1 MGKKQFTRA
10 LLILCAAMIT
20 GGCGQNAESTA
31 SVNSSEI
38 NHSEASD
45 SSYGTV
51 TIQNGTRTVTL
62 TQMPQKVLCCHLYAA
77 ENMVMLGLEDYIVGK
92 NVPANAAEAP
102 LPELADQFKDI
113 PEVERSNENAVAL
126 GTDLMIGQ
134 VSAFKDTA
142 WGSYEQFETEGINC
156 LTITGT
162 LVEDETINEVYTD
175 IENLGKIFKVEDR
188 AAALIDEIQ
197 SQISEIQDAVASI
210 PQEERITAFV
220 LDTFNENEIYTA
232 PSGLETNLIE
242 LAGGINAVRGMS
254 DSRWFNTS
262 IETLV
267 EADPDVIIL
276 NDYGT
281 QTIEE
286 KLEFL
291 SENPALQEVTA
302 VKDENYLV
310 IPLVSVMQD
319 VRAADACRTFAEFFY
334 PECFQ

>member
-1 MGKKQFTRA
+1 M
-10 LLILCAAMIT
+10 
-20 GGCGQNAESTA
+20 
-31 SVNSSEI
+31 
-38 NHSEASD
+38 
-45 SSYGTV
+45 
-51 TIQNGTRTVTL
+51 
-62 TQMPQKVLCCHLYAA
+62 
-77 ENMVMLGLEDYIVGK
+77 
-92 NVPANAAEAP
+92 
-102 LPELADQFKDI
+102 
-113 PEVERSNENAVAL
+113 
-126 GTDLMIGQ
+126 
-134 VSAFKDTA
+134 
-142 WGSYEQFETEGINC
+142 
-156 LTITGT
+156 
-162 LVEDETINEVYTD
+162 
-175 IENLGKIFKVEDR
+175 
-188 AAALIDEIQ
+188 
-197 SQISEIQDAVASI
+197 
-210 PQEERITAFV
+210 
-220 LDTFNENEIYTA
+220 
-232 PSGLETNLIE
+232 
-242 LAGGINAVRGMS
+242 RGMS